1 MRVISMI
8 PAATEM
14 VAVLGKVD
22 CLVGVSHE
30 CDYPSE
36 VRHLPKVTRCD
47 VQHADLTSSDIDS
60 WVSQTLKASGTL
72 YKLDEPLVRQLE
84 PDVILTQRL
93 CDVCAVEFDSVAE
106 MAASLAKP
114 PRVVN
119 LEPSTLQDIVEN
131 LRTVAEV
138 LGVTECGE
146 QVMRQLTSRVDFVR
160 RETASV
166 AYRPRCVVLEWID
179 PPFSSGHWGPELV
192 GLAGGV
198 ELLGSKAGHSTRIG
212 WDRVRQAD
220 PEVLV
225 LACCGYETN
234 RTLQDV
240 PILARQPGW
249 DELAAVRSGRVFVI
263 DGNAYFNR
271 PGPRIVDTM
280 EMLAQ
285 ILHPERFARTFP
297 DRGIIR
303 LGSEA
308 GA

>member
-1 MRVISMI
+1 
-8 PAATEM
+8 
-14 VAVLGKVD
+14 
-22 CLVGVSHE
+22 
-30 CDYPSE
+30 
-36 VRHLPKVTRCD
+36 
-47 VQHADLTSSDIDS
+47 
-60 WVSQTLKASGTL
+60 
-72 YKLDEPLVRQLE
+72 
-84 PDVILTQRL
+84 VILTQRL

-106 MAASLAKP
+106 LAASLSKP

-119 LEPSTLQDIVEN
+119 LEPSTLKDIFEN

-138 LGVTECGE
+138 LGVPDRGE
-146 QVMRQLTSRVDFVR
+146 TVICQLTSRVEFVR
-160 RETASV
+160 QSIEA
-166 AYRPRCVVLEWID
+166 AAHRPRCVVLEWID

-198 ELLGSKAGHSTRIG
+198 ELLGKNAGHSTRIG
-212 WDRVRQAD
+212 WDRVRHAD

-234 RTLQDV
+234 RALQDV

-249 DELAAVRSGRVFVI
+249 DDLAAVRSGRVFVI

-271 PGPRIVDTM
+271 PGPRIVDTI

-285 ILHPERFARTFP
+285 ILHPELFATTFP

>member
-1 MRVISMI
+1 MRIISMI

-14 VAVLGKVD
+14 VAVLGKVA

-30 CDYPSE
+30 CDYPPE

-47 VQHADLTSSDIDS
+47 VQQADLTSSDIDS

-106 MAASLAKP
+106 LAASLAKP

-119 LEPSTLQDIVEN
+119 LEPSTLQDIFDN
-131 LRTVAEV
+131 LRSVAEL
-138 LGVTECGE
+138 LGVPECGE
-146 QVMRQLTSRVDFVR
+146 QVIQQLTSRVDLIR
-160 RETASV
+160 RETAS
-166 AYRPRCVVLEWID
+166 ATHRPGCVVLEWID

-198 ELLGSKAGHSTRIG
+198 ELLGNNAGHSTRIG

-225 LACCGYETN
+225 IACCGFEIQ
-234 RTLQDV
+234 RAIQDV
-240 PILARQPGW
+240 PILSRQQGW
-249 DELAAVRSGRVFVI
+249 DDLAAVRSGRVFVI

-271 PGPRIVDTM
+271 PGPRIVDTI

-285 ILHPERFARTFP
+285 ILHPERFATTFP

-303 LGSEA
+303 LGS
-308 GA
+308 